1 MTQFSPVFPLA
12 KPRERRFWELS
23 LHTGAPQTDGITV
36 TVPARLHLGFLD
48 LNGGLGRRFG
58 SIGLAVS
65 DLKTSL
71 TIRRAKSCEVS
82 GPESDRVRQYLEVM
96 QRSLALDGAHAV
108 RVAQT
113 VAAHVGLGSG
123 TQLALAV
130 AVGLRRLHNL
140 PLDIEA
146 DALKLGRGARS
157 GVGIGLFRRGGFV
170 VDGGHG
176 ATAAAAPIVSHMT
189 FPDDW
194 RILIV
199 LDPAR
204 RGLHG
209 AEELAAFARLA
220 PMADAEAAH
229 LCRLVLIKA
238 LPALAER
245 DLPSFGAAIRQLQ
258 QRLGGYFAPAQGGSP
273 FASRAVAAV
282 LATLEAAGAHGIGQ
296 SSWGPTGFA
305 FAASAEEA
313 DRLAVL
319 ARRCPHS
326 EGLDIRICS
335 GLNRGAEIVA
345 QPQCSVQNK

>member
-1 MTQFSPVFPLA
+1 M
-12 KPRERRFWELS
+12 
-23 LHTGAPQTDGITV
+23 HTGLPQPDRITV

-71 TIRRAKSCEVS
+71 TIRRAKSPEVS
-82 GPESDRVRQYLEVM
+82 GPEGDRVRQYLEIM
-96 QRSLALDGAHAV
+96 QRSLALDAAHAV
-108 RVAQT
+108 SVTQT
-113 VAAHVGLGSG
+113 VPAHVGLGSG

-130 AVGLRRLHNL
+130 AAGLRRLHDL
-140 PLDIEA
+140 PLDVEA

-157 GVGIGLFRRGGFV
+157 GIGIGLFHRGGLV

-176 ATAAAAPIVSHMT
+176 AATAVAPIVSHMR

-199 LDPAR
+199 LDPAH
-204 RGLHG
+204 RGMHG
-209 AEELAAFARLA
+209 AEELTAFARLA

-238 LPALAER
+238 LPALAEH
-245 DLPSFGAAIRQLQ
+245 DMPSFGAAIRQLQ
-258 QRLGGYFAPAQGGSP
+258 QRLGCYFAPAQGGSP
-273 FASRAVAAV
+273 FTSPAVAAV
-282 LATLEAAGAHGIGQ
+282 LTTLEAAGAHGVGQ
-296 SSWGPTGFA
+296 SSWGPAGFA
-305 FAASAEEA
+305 FAASAAEA
-313 DRLAVL
+313 GRLAAL
-319 ARRCPHS
+319 ARQCPQS
-326 EGLDIRICS
+326 AGLDIRICR

-345 QPQCSVQNK
+345 HAHCSA